1 MPDSSEYVVIE
12 NVELEFFNDL
22 RVNGDYLTSNFI
34 YPPCSL
40 LNPDAVSTID
50 TTFHKDSLK
59 VKSKDTGKSSTTNA
73 LDWKTVPIPLRAMVS
88 VRKNTDNT
96 LIARD
101 VHIVDGDISMIAAMP
116 RRRGTPRPGH
126 PTQEQLH
133 ETLGF
138 AYHDQIP
145 QNRTPSPPSY
155 R

>member
-1 MPDSSEYVVIE
+1 MSDNNEYVVIE

-22 RVNGDYLTSNFI
+22 RVNGDYFTSNFI

-40 LNPDAVSTID
+40 LNPDTVSTVD

-59 VKSKDTGKSSTTNA
+59 VKSKDTRELSITNA
-73 LDWKTVPIPLRAMVS
+73 LDWKTIPIPLRAIVS
-88 VRKNTDNT
+88 VKKNTNGT
-96 LIARD
+96 LTAHD

-126 PTQEQLH
+126 PTEEESH
-133 ETLGF
+133 EASGF
-138 AYHDQIP
+138 VHYSRGP
-145 QNRTPSPPSY
+145 QNRTPSPSSY